1 MLTKTHAKYD
11 KTKCGGADS
20 KQPSSL
26 TQVEKNKWKELEKDK
41 KKVYA
46 KSKLSGQKKF
56 GEDTKEF
63 KDSVEHA
70 QSFGKK
76 YQSIDDMPDSMV
88 PEKWDFRNIK
98 GYDYTGELRDQ
109 GACGS
114 CFTMGFVQTIEARMK
129 LKYAQQAKK
138 LESISPQQ
146 IMTCNYLNE
155 GCEGGWAIFN
165 GFYGENAHFVSEK
178 CAPYKE
184 KTKKQHCSNYQHCE
198 PLAKIEKSYYINGY
212 NFKPTV

>member
-1 MLTKTHAKYD
+1 MLTKTHAKYN
-11 KTKCGGADS
+11 KEKCDGS
-20 KQPSSL
+20 KQPTILS
-26 TQVEKNKWKELEKDK
+26 QVDKIKWKESEKDK

-63 KDSVEHA
+63 KDSVLLA

-76 YQSIDDMPDSMV
+76 YNSIDDMPDTMV

-138 LESISPQQ
+138 LDSISPQ
-146 IMTCNYLNE
+146 
-155 GCEGGWAIFN
+155 
-165 GFYGENAHFVSEK
+165 
-178 CAPYKE
+178 
-184 KTKKQHCSNYQHCE
+184 
-198 PLAKIEKSYYINGY
+198 
-212 NFKPTV
+212 